1 MNIDAEYKIS
11 IYEELKS
18 IHKSRK
24 SEIFLVQSTL
34 DEKFYIKRVLKE
46 YTIEV
51 YENLTHI
58 ESNNMAR
65 IYEAFEYEDKLI
77 IIEEFIS
84 GHTLQEILKK
94 EEMISEDIVVKYM
107 IELCNALK
115 KIHNL
120 NPCIIHR
127 DIKPANIMISND
139 GVLKLIDFDI
149 ARLYKYGENMDTTL
163 LGTKGYASPEQF
175 GFDQTDCRSDIYAIG
190 IMMNVLT
197 TGKHTKEI
205 ENHGKLKD
213 IIKKCT
219 KISADE
225 RYQSVEDLEEDL
237 KELINTSYKEIKK
250 TYEINKKID
259 NDTKT
264 LNINT
269 KKRNSLWDILP
280 GFRSRNK
287 LNMMLAIL
295 WYLFLITGIVFVDST
310 TTFIENIL
318 VIGLL
323 LSLFLLY
330 TNFFNI
336 KSKLPMIR
344 SKERYFSIFGYI
356 IYSFILFMIF
366 GLGLELLK

>member
-1 MNIDAEYKIS
+1 MNIDEEYKLS
-11 IYEELKS
+11 LYEELKS
-18 IHKSRK
+18 MHKSRK
-24 SEIFLVQSTL
+24 SEIFLVQNTL

-46 YTIEV
+46 YTLQV
-51 YENLTHI
+51 YESLTHI
-58 ESNNMAR
+58 ESKNMAK
-65 IYEAFEYEDKLI
+65 IYEVFEHEDKLI

-84 GHTLQEILKK
+84 GHTLQDILKR
-94 EEMISEDIVVKYM
+94 EGNLSEDIVAKYM
-107 IELCNALK
+107 IDLCNALK

-149 ARLYKYGENMDTTL
+149 ARIYKYGENMDTTL

-205 ENHGKLKD
+205 ESDGKLKD
-213 IIKKCT
+213 IIKRCT
-219 KISADE
+219 KISANE
-225 RYQSVEDLEEDL
+225 RYQSVEDLKADL
-237 KELINTSYKEIKK
+237 EKLISTDYKEVKK
-250 TYEINKKID
+250 LYKLNKSSD
-259 NDTKT
+259 NDIKD
-264 LNINT
+264 LNINI
-269 KKRNSLWDILP
+269 KKNNNLWDILP

-295 WYLFLITGIVFVDST
+295 WYLFLITGLVFVDST
-310 TTFIENIL
+310 ITFIGNIL

-323 LSLFLLY
+323 LSLSLLY
-330 TNFFNI
+330 TNFLNI

>member
-51 YENLTHI
+51 YESLTHI
-58 ESNNMAR
+58 ESNNMAK

-94 EEMISEDIVVKYM
+94 EGIISEDIVVKYM

-120 NPCIIHR
+120 NPSIIHR

-269 KKRNSLWDILP
+269 KKSNSLWDILP

-330 TNFFNI
+330 TNFLNI

>member
-1 MNIDAEYKIS
+1 MNIDEEYKLS
-11 IYEELKS
+11 LYEKLKS

-24 SEIFLVQSTL
+24 SEIFLVQNAL

-46 YTIEV
+46 YTLQV
-51 YENLTHI
+51 YESLTHI
-58 ESNNMAR
+58 GSKNMAK
-65 IYEAFEYEDKLI
+65 IYEVFEHEDKLI

-84 GHTLQEILKK
+84 GHTLQEILKR
-94 EEMISEDIVVKYM
+94 EGNLSEDIVAKYM
-107 IELCNALK
+107 IDLCNVLK

-149 ARLYKYGENMDTTL
+149 ARVYKYGENMDTTL

-205 ENHGKLKD
+205 ESDGKLKD

-219 KISADE
+219 KISANE
-225 RYQSVEDLEEDL
+225 RYQSVEDLKADL
-237 KELINTSYKEIKK
+237 ENLINS
-250 TYEINKKID
+250 D
-259 NDTKT
+259 NDIKY
-264 LNINT
+264 LNINM
-269 KKRNSLWDILP
+269 KKNNNLWDILP

-295 WYLFLITGIVFVDST
+295 WYLFLITGLVFVDST
-310 TTFIENIL
+310 ITFIGNVL

-330 TNFFNI
+330 TNFLNI

-366 GLGLELLK
+366 GLGLELVK